1 MKIVKCSKCKKYI
14 HKSSKCFYCGN
25 TMGFDEVEMPTIHE
39 NVLVEYSKVESLVER
54 KNFPE
59 ALQLSRAVIE
69 WMPNLAG
76 IFWLRL
82 LANNECTST
91 AELIQKGFDC
101 QDDANFCNALAFS
114 TGAEYS
120 AYFDVRSM
128 VLATKEALKAEVFNH
143 EYQCKM
149 KTDILQIKKSMKE
162 EVDSRKE
169 KLFSL
174 WSELERTEYSMYM
187 LEKDCI
193 LLSKEHRDALNI
205 AAQAASSISTEA
217 SQFEKSTT
225 ENHHKNQVKT
235 GEILQQSGQ
244 AKYAME
250 SIKKQQLG
258 GNFFNA
264 FAKKHDDQARQIT
277 NSTENSQLEGC
288 TAQNHHKYQVK
299 IGKIL
304 RQSEQAKDAMECI
317 RKQDSWVKSFND
329 LVRKRD
335 EQVRQITNELT
346 SLKTYEATIQH
357 TLDEIDRI
365 EQRHRAA
372 IRAVESY
379 DFLDAANLLGRDCYN
394 SILHS
399 IGFGVDVQISVSSQ
413 DWQPNTTFS
422 TSIEDDGDMDADE
435 YYSAWGL
442 SDDNY

>member
-1 MKIVKCSKCKKYI
+1 MKIVKCSKCNNYI

-39 NVLVEYSKVESLVER
+39 NVLVEYSEVESLIER
-54 KNFPE
+54 KKFPE
-59 ALQLSRAVIE
+59 ALNLSRAVIE

-82 LANNECTST
+82 LAKNECTST

-120 AYFDVRSM
+120 AYLDVRSM
-128 VLATKEALKAEVFNH
+128 VLATKEALKAEVSNH

-162 EVDSRKE
+162 EVDRRKE

-174 WSELERTEYSMYM
+174 WSELERTEHSMYM

-193 LLSKEHRDALNI
+193 LLSKEHRSALDI
-205 AAQAASSISTEA
+205 AVQAASSISVEA
-217 SQFEKSTT
+217 SQLEGCTA
-225 ENHHKNQVKT
+225 VKT
-235 GEILQQSGQ
+235 GDVIHQSEQ
-244 AKYAME
+244 AKYAIE

-258 GNFFNA
+258 VNFFNA
-264 FAKKHDDQARQIT
+264 FVKKRDAQARQII

-288 TAQNHHKYQVK
+288 TAQNHYKYQVK
-299 IGKIL
+299 ICMIL

-317 RKQDSWVKSFND
+317 RKQDSWIKSFND
-329 LVRKRD
+329 LVKKRD
-335 EQVRQITNELT
+335 EQIRQITNELS
-346 SLKTYEATIQH
+346 SLKTYETTIQH

-399 IGFGVDVQISVSSQ
+399 IGFGVDVQVSVSSQ

-422 TSIEDDGDMDADE
+422 ASIEDDGDMDADE